1 MELPDELKIRAI
13 FTQGGAFKAKVSRKD
28 EYPRYYFIL
37 NRSPETDE
45 KMVLLSST
53 TRFEEHRNCDGGD
66 DVHIPLSPTEYK
78 EFTAKCLICCNR
90 PILVPKSNL
99 VKQLKSQK
107 YQLLDHLPHEIVKQ
121 IVNGIAKSN
130 VVESI
135 TKALVVGE
143 DLNNNG
149 R

>member
-37 NRSPETDE
+37 NNNPASDQEL
-45 KMVLLSST
+45 VLLSST
-53 TRFEEHRNCDGGD
+53 TQFELHKFCDGGD
-66 DVHIPLSPTEYK
+66 DVHIPLGPTEYK
-78 EFTAKCLICCNR
+78 EFTAECLICCNR
-90 PILVPKSNL
+90 PMRIPKSNL

-121 IVNGIAKSN
+121 IVDGIAKSN
-130 VVESI
+130 VVDSV

-143 DLNNNG
+143 DVNS
-149 R
+149 RS